1 MQLICEIYVNTDD
14 NKLSITL
21 LSLLAVISKFCP
33 LHLPNDHLRVPRVS
47 HLSDSQKEG
56 ALGTRLVSSYELCC
70 RTRVSSAVSAELS

>member
-33 LHLPNDHLRVPRVS
+33 NDHLEFPGS
-47 HLSDSQKEG
+47 FIFP
-56 ALGTRLVSSYELCC
+56 TRG
-70 RTRVSSAVSAELS
+70 RKGP